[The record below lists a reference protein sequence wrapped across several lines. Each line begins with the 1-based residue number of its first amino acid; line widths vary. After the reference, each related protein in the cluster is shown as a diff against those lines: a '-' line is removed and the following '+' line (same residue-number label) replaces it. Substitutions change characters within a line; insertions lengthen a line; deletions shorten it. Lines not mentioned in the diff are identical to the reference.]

1 MSDRRSSTGH
11 QAGRRAAPERRGA
24 IDRAGTSR
32 RPHGRDDTAAH
43 ANAPVG
49 SLGQPG
55 TPATD
60 TKKTGA
66 PTPIFR
72 RFRPEPH
79 ELLLLTALPGIE
91 RTVAKPPV
99 R

>member
-1 MSDRRSSTGH
+1 MRRD
-11 QAGRRAAPERRGA
+11 APERKDA
-24 IDRAGTSR
+24 IDRSGTSR
-32 RPHGRDDTAAH
+32 RSAGRRDAAAR
-43 ANAPVG
+43 ANAPTGPSVG
-49 SLGQPG
+49 PG
-55 TPATD
+55 TPATE

-72 RFRPEPH
+72 RFRPEPD
-79 ELLLLTALPGIE
+79 ELLELTALPGIE

>member
-1 MSDRRSSTGH
+1 MSERRSS
-11 QAGRRAAPERRGA
+11 ASDEAAREAPERNDA
-24 IDRAGTSR
+24 IERTGVSR
-32 RPHGRDDTAAH
+32 RRRGRDDATAR
-43 ANAPVG
+43 ANAPG
-49 SLGQPG
+49 GRLGQPG

-72 RFRPEPH
+72 RFRPEPD
-79 ELLLLTALPGIE
+79 ELLLLLTALPGVE